1 MAKNRVYRRKEKRR
15 DKMGIILPALLF
27 FILFPYIISSFSEIK
42 KQTFDLENTPGQI
55 YVIEKRIWGEENI
68 PLEEYL
74 VGMMAATIPA
84 EYEMET
90 LKAQAVVL
98 RSFCVN
104 HLKKEE
110 GRKVIYEEKLEEYY
124 FTKQEYKKVWGE
136 KTDIYLQKIQN
147 AVNDTKGLILVY
159 NGDVI
164 KPPFCRMSNGKT
176 RDITEY
182 VVQKEEYG
190 YMKTVICSNDSLA
203 EDFIQYQEI
212 SQKEFEKILGKL
224 MKGKVE
230 NLKKIILYR
239 DNNEYVKEVQLGEEK
254 VDGDKFR
261 EAFGL
266 QSSSYSLDKIDEKI
280 EIQTKGMGHGF
291 GFVQY
296 EANEL
301 AKKEK
306 DYMYLLHYFFDNIS
320 FEKLV

>member
-55 YVIEKRIWGEENI
+55 YVIEKRIWGGENI